1 MDSDSQDV
9 AAAAVKSSVDAM
21 LSKFLVVGPP
31 TEVDGTGDVLGDEA
45 SLAGDG
51 DAQV

>member
-21 LSKFLVVGPP
+21 LSKFLVIGPP
-31 TEVDGTGDVLGDEA
+31 TEVDGTGDTPGNEAPLEGDN
-45 SLAGDG
+45 
-51 DAQV
+51 DA

>member
-1 MDSDSQDV
+1 MDPDSQD
-9 AAAAVKSSVDAM
+9 AIAAAVKSRVDAM

-31 TEVDGTGDVLGDEA
+31 TKAGGTGDTPGYEA
-45 SLAGDG
+45 LLAGSG

>member
-1 MDSDSQDV
+1 MDPDSQDA

-31 TEVDGTGDVLGDEA
+31 SEVDGTGDAPGDEA
-45 SLAGDG
+45 SLAVDG